1 MQTGMATE
9 IEKSISLP
17 SILPNVEEAQHYNN
31 KKTDLLGT
39 RPKKKRQNSVTNT
52 HKEKYAA
59 FRNNLGKMNKRDNS
73 SQTEFEWDWV
83 AVSINTFLGIL
94 LPTFD
99 IYSDLLFVLGT
110 LQLLETET
118 NVYLRSKQEAGSMR

>member
-1 MQTGMATE
+1 MQIGMATDM
-9 IEKSISLP
+9 EKSRSLP
-17 SILPNVEEAQHYNN
+17 SNLPNVEEAQHYNN

-52 HKEKYAA
+52 PKEKYAA
-59 FRNNLGKMNKRDNS
+59 FRNNLGKMNKCDNS

-99 IYSDLLFVLGT
+99 IYSDLLFVHGT

-118 NVYLRSKQEAGSMR
+118 NVYLRSEQEAGSMR